1 VDPGAGSSLFFWL
14 GLLASGSIVLFAL
27 TRGDDRRA
35 APPPDHYR
43 AALLHIL
50 RNDLDAAIDSLRL
63 TIQSASAPPDAYIQ
77 LGNLLRVRGDHVAA
91 LQLHQSLTVRR
102 DLSTEERIATL
113 RALVEDYRALGQRS
127 EALRTLESLAELRR
141 DAAVV
146 GDLARESLLLGRY
159 DPAVDCMRELQR
171 SDPNVGKPELATF
184 LAAVAAHG
192 LARDRP
198 AEARRFL
205 QQALKEDDSCPQA
218 LDLSGDVALQDGDAE
233 SALYYWQK
241 LAFSGQAAA
250 PDVHEKLERVYF
262 ELGKFGEIERVYS
275 QILERRPRDLR
286 TLLAAARIALKKGE
300 AADAERLLQGALD
313 VAARSTTAFRMLAG
327 LWLDEGEVRRVRE
340 LIDAH
345 VETCALQETLACP
358 RCGTRST
365 EQPGYCV
372 GCGRFG
378 AYEPST

>member
-27 TRGDDRRA
+27 TRGDDRRTVV
-35 APPPDHYR
+35 PPDHYR

-50 RNDLDAAIDSLRL
+50 RNDLDAAVHSLRL
-63 TIQSASAPPDAYIQ
+63 TIQSTSAPPDAYVQ

-113 RALVEDYRALGQRS
+113 RALGQRA

-141 DAAVV
+141 DHAVV
-146 GDLARESLLLGRY
+146 ADLARESLLLGRY
-159 DPAVDCMRELQR
+159 DTAVDCMRELQK
-171 SDPNVGKPELATF
+171 SDPGIGKPEMATF
-184 LAAVAAHG
+184 LAAVARHA
-192 LARDRP
+192 LSRDRP

-205 QQALKEDDSCPQA
+205 QTALKEDDACPQA
-218 LDLSGDVALQDGDAE
+218 LDLSGDLALQDGDAD

-241 LAFSGQAAA
+241 LAFSGPTAA

-262 ELGKFGEIERVYS
+262 ELGKFGEIERVYG
-275 QILERRPRDLR
+275 QILEKRPRDAR

-300 AADAERLLQGALD
+300 AADAERLLQTALD
-313 VAARSTTAFRMLAG
+313 VVPRSATAFRMLAG
-327 LWLDEGEVRRVRE
+327 LWLDEGETRRIRDLVE
-340 LIDAH
+340 AH
-345 VETCALQETLACP
+345 VKTCSGQESFVCP
-358 RCGTRST
+358 RCAARAT
-365 EQPGYCV
+365 EQPGYCL

-378 AYEPST
+378 AYEAAV